1 MSSRLVWP
9 PLRCASEVL
18 FLPLD
23 KDHHWECLGKLGN
36 DPAELA
42 ARNMYR
48 SLVLQCLGIGSICQE
63 QVDVVTFKISV
74 ATPSAARPTLA
85 GKNSEDDLH
94 APKMFI
100 FWILLWLA
108 YAGVHILGQHLV
120 HNFKF

>member
-1 MSSRLVWP
+1 M
-9 PLRCASEVL
+9 L

-23 KDHHWECLGKLGN
+23 KDHHWECLGNLGN

-74 ATPSAARPTLA
+74 ATPARDTSAARPTFA
-85 GKNSEDDLH
+85 CKNSEDDLH
-94 APKMFI
+94 APKN
-100 FWILLWLA
+100 
-108 YAGVHILGQHLV
+108 GV
-120 HNFKF
+120 